1 MQHLLVACV
10 GALLLVSVAAECDNG
25 ACFNSASLKVD
36 IPRGRSLQQGWGGA
50 VTCESTQLQ
59 YGLAPKRQSRHA
71 CCGLLHAAE
80 HKHLFKLWNSTS
92 HLISTATSS
101 YTLCAVIA
109 TEQ

>member
-10 GALLLVSVAAECDNG
+10 GALLLVSVAAECRDG

-59 YGLAPKRQSRHA
+59 RLCSSCTLCQTLQMHLKECLSSSAAVAAPKR
-71 CCGLLHAAE
+71 
-80 HKHLFKLWNSTS
+80 
-92 HLISTATSS
+92 
-101 YTLCAVIA
+101 
-109 TEQ
+109 